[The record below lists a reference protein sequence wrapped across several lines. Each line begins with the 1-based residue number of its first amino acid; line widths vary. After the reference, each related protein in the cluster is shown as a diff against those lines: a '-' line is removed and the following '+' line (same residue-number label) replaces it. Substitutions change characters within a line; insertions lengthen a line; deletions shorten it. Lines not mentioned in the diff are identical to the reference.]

1 MGCCYFG
8 RNAHSLRDKLV
19 LGVTMQVTHTT
30 IAKPRRAGLLAV
42 AAVAALLSV
51 AAPAVAQFAGQGA
64 RDSFIDTSV
73 LKPAAGSRVSILVFE
88 DLGCPACAAA
98 HHYELDAAQKEH
110 VPLVRRD
117 FPLAQH
123 IWTFDGAVFARYL
136 EDKVSPKVAA
146 EYRTDVFASQRSI
159 SSKDD
164 LQSYDALW
172 MKRHSLPLPSPLDPG
187 GALAAKVKADFDLGQ
202 RLNVTRTP
210 TIVVVTNDRYQVVC
224 GTVMGSNDPGQL
236 DAVVQ
241 GALVE
246 ATPHTTAAR

>member
-1 MGCCYFG
+1 MHAT
-8 RNAHSLRDKLV
+8 RTTTAKLRQ
-19 LGVTMQVTHTT
+19 T
-30 IAKPRRAGLLAV
+30 ALLAV
-42 AAVAALLSV
+42 AATAALFWATTP
-51 AAPAVAQFAGQGA
+51 AAAQFAGQGP
-64 RDSFIDTSV
+64 RDNFIDTSV

-136 EDKVSPKVAA
+136 EDRVSPKIAA

-164 LQSYDALW
+164 LQSYNALW
-172 MKRHSLPLPSPLDPG
+172 MKRHSLSLPSPLDPG
-187 GALAAKVKADFDLGQ
+187 GVLAAKVKADYDLGQ

-210 TIVVVTNDRYQVVC
+210 TIVVVTNERYQVVC
-224 GTVMGSNDPGQL
+224 GTAMGSNDPAQL

-241 GALVE
+241 GALGE
-246 ATPHTTAAR
+246 ATRHTTTVR